1 MNTIN
6 VRSRQASIL
15 LGVIVMTAIVA
26 LSPHA
31 FAQYQQN
38 YTQQIQQGGN
48 QIAQQAGQG
57 QQNGIPLGAP
67 TNTQYTLGSGGI
79 QEPSTAGS
87 DPTPAYAT
95 GIAVI
100 GVMSG
105 IGIWSAVRKH

>member
-1 MNTIN
+1 MSTIDF
-6 VRSRQASIL
+6 RSRQTSIL
-15 LGVIVMTAIVA
+15 LGIIVMTAIVA

-31 FAQYQQN
+31 FAQN
-38 YTQQIQQGGN
+38 YSNNIQQGGA

-57 QQNGIPLGAP
+57 QQNGIPLGTP

-95 GIAVI
+95 GIGVI
-100 GVMSG
+100 AVMSG
-105 IGIWSAVRKH
+105 IGVWSAVRKH